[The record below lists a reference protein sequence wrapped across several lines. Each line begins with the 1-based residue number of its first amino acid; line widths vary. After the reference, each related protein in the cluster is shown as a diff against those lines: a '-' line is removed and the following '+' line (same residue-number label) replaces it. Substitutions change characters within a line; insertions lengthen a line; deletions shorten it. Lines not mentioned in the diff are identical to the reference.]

1 MIRRSPLAALSAG
14 AAVGALGGLIGLGGA
29 EFRLP
34 VLVALFGYGLRRAI
48 SLNLATSLVTVAAA
62 AATRVV
68 VAPGT
73 ALFENLGV
81 VAAVMALG
89 GMIGARSGSR
99 WVARVSESGLRGLVR
114 GLLLLIGALLM
125 LEATLAWQSPGLPL
139 GNLGR
144 MALAVVAGILIGAV
158 SSLLGVAGGEL
169 IIPTL
174 VFAFGADIKSAGT
187 LSLLISIPTIFVG
200 LAGQRAQLV
209 AAGRRDLTA
218 VVAPLGVGSV
228 AGAIVGATLVAHVPG
243 AAVKVLLGAVLI
255 VSALKLFGVESEG
268 RWRNFPMRLSARN
281 LLRGR
286 VVEVL
291 RGTTT
296 ARVKIDIGGGML
308 ITSSITNEA
317 VDELGLAE
325 GDTAYAV
332 IKASDVMV
340 GKDG

>member
-1 MIRRSPLAALSAG
+1 
-14 AAVGALGGLIGLGGA
+14 LIGLGGA

-34 VLVALFGYGLRRAI
+34 LLVALFGYDLRRAVA
-48 SLNLATSLVTVAAA
+48 LNLATSLLTVTTAAG
-62 AATRVV
+62 TRVV
-68 VAPGT
+68 IETPP
-73 ALFENLGV
+73 ALGSLGV
-81 VAAVMALG
+81 VALMMALG
-89 GMIGARSGSR
+89 GMLGARSGSR
-99 WVARVSESGLRGLVR
+99 WLARVSDRRLQRLVR
-114 GLLLLIGALLM
+114 RLLLLTGALL
-125 LEATLAWQSPGLPL
+125 LVEAALAWQSPGLPL
-139 GNLGR
+139 GDFGR
-144 MALAVVAGILIGAV
+144 MVLGAGTGILIGAV

-187 LSLLISIPTIFVG
+187 LSLFISIPAIVVG
-200 LAGQRAQLV
+200 LASQRGRIV
-209 AAGRRDLTA
+209 SGGRRDLTR
-218 VVAPLGVGSV
+218 VVVPLGIGSV
-228 AGAIVGATLVAHVPG
+228 IGAMVGANLVARVPG
-243 AAVKVLLGAVLI
+243 AAVKVLLGVVLI

-268 RWRNFPMRLSARN
+268 LRRNVAMRLSARN
-281 LLRGR
+281 LLKGR

-296 ARVKIDIGGGML
+296 SRVKIDIGGGML

-317 VDELGLAE
+317 VDDLALTE